1 MVTKTTTS
9 VFIFS
14 LILLFSNIIHGQ
26 NIKWTQYSDVP
37 KNMLAHKIISV
48 DESGIYVYQASRK
61 IKRLAKYTF
70 GLQLITEKEI
80 PIDSKIS
87 NIEHIEIT
95 SSEAVVYFSMY
106 NSIDARHGLFY
117 LKIPHNGQAV
127 LPPKNL
133 INQENVPSKGKSL
146 FQIVSPKDQSY
157 QVVTH
162 FYENLKSESVLSVA
176 YYNPQLE
183 KITEKTVSIPS
194 NTIDMALK
202 QYLLDNDGN
211 LYALFV
217 CGDKFKNS
225 GDNTRQFI
233 RIIRISKSDIKYRIT
248 DLNDEN
254 LMLTSAFM
262 GLEKATNKIVIA
274 GFYST
279 GSSSLIQGTF
289 ISYYSQDS
297 EQMAPLNHQPFT
309 GSFLARIKTLVGE
322 KSGRKNSEFEVK
334 QIIVRSDGGAVLAA
348 ESFYTSVQSYI
359 QYSQGFPMTRYI
371 TYYHFDEILTL
382 SIDPD
387 GTIDWHQVIPKKQV
401 STSLSDVHSFAMAR
415 TPEKLWFVFHDTNIG
430 KGAMV
435 QYNIS
440 NKGDLSSIFTSPPDL
455 TGTYMFPIDA
465 KQVSSKSLLIPA
477 MRGRKFGLIKIT
489 Y

>member
-1 MVTKTTTS
+1 
-9 VFIFS
+9 
-14 LILLFSNIIHGQ
+14 
-26 NIKWTQYSDVP
+26 
-37 KNMLAHKIISV
+37 
-48 DESGIYVYQASRK
+48 
-61 IKRLAKYTF
+61 
-70 GLQLITEKEI
+70 
-80 PIDSKIS
+80 
-87 NIEHIEIT
+87 
-95 SSEAVVYFSMY
+95 
-106 NSIDARHGLFY
+106 
-117 LKIPHNGQAV
+117 
-127 LPPKNL
+127 
-133 INQENVPSKGKSL
+133 
-146 FQIVSPKDQSY
+146 
-157 QVVTH
+157 
-162 FYENLKSESVLSVA
+162 
-176 YYNPQLE
+176 
-183 KITEKTVSIPS
+183 
-194 NTIDMALK
+194 
-202 QYLLDNDGN
+202 
-211 LYALFV
+211 
-217 CGDKFKNS
+217 
-225 GDNTRQFI
+225 
-233 RIIRISKSDIKYRIT
+233 
-248 DLNDEN
+248 
-254 LMLTSAFM
+254 
-262 GLEKATNKIVIA
+262 
-274 GFYST
+274 
-279 GSSSLIQGTF
+279 
-289 ISYYSQDS
+289 
-297 EQMAPLNHQPFT
+297 MAPLNHQPFT